1 MRFRNVGIGVMVLV
15 GVSFLVGCSPG
26 LGTSL
31 PIGTI
36 PTPAPRGGGTEDVP
50 VRVHTFIDGRAARV
64 VTVGDRTVRAEG
76 DVPGK
81 VQVALAD
88 FLKANGFRLS
98 AGEAAGVRGTVLE
111 WAAVVTPGFPT
122 SEVSSTASFE
132 LEAFGPDSPDR
143 YVRRYSGSAVTRH
156 PFLNEG
162 KVRETMGDAMGYA
175 LQAAM
180 EDTRLLEHLRK
191 SVPQMVPWQ

>member
-1 MRFRNVGIGVMVLV
+1 MRISKSLV
-15 GVSFLVGCSPG
+15 GVLVFVGACTLLGCSPG

-31 PIGTI
+31 PIG
-36 PTPAPRGGGTEDVP
+36 AVP
-50 VRVHTFIDGRAARV
+50 VPASRASHGDVTPVRLHNFIDGRTAHI
-64 VTVGDRTVRAEG
+64 VTVGDRSVRAEG

-81 VQVALAD
+81 VQVALGD

-98 AGEAAGVRGTVLE
+98 AGEAASIRGTVLV
-111 WAAVVTPGFPT
+111 WSAVVTPGFPT
-122 SEVSSTASFE
+122 SEVSAEASVE
-132 LEAFGPDSPDR
+132 LEAFGPDSTER
-143 YVRRYSGSAVTRH
+143 YVRRYSGSAVMKH

-180 EDTRLLEHLRK
+180 EDTKLLDHLKR
-191 SVPQMVPWQ
+191 SVPQMVPWE